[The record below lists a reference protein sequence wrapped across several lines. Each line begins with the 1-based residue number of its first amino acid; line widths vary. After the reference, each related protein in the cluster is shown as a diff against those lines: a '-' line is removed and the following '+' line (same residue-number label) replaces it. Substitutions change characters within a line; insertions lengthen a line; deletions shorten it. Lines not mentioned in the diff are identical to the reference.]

1 MFRITLILILL
12 LNVSTTFA
20 QSLSKKEQKIF
31 KEKAATMAERFCDY
45 ISYMTNK
52 KSNNASNIS
61 ECSDSPTCNK
71 VFNLVKNYFAV
82 SQRGKN
88 AKAVAYTQRVKGK
101 TVEMW
106 TSISGYA
113 TMLINQKKRYKLV
126 LYKFSSFYATDLVPI
141 QTENGIT
148 KYEGK
153 VCFQQDYMP
162 YKKDEYIETGGSIRH
177 EDHKCLTYDIQQ
189 INKDGNRYWAVSLN
203 QLTIN
208 HEAY

>member
-1 MFRITLILILL
+1 MLRIILILILL
-12 LNVSTTFA
+12 LNSPSVFA
-20 QSLSKKEQKIF
+20 QSLSDKEQKIF
-31 KEKAATMAERFCDY
+31 KEKAVTMAKRFCDY
-45 ISYMTNK
+45 VSYMTDK
-52 KSNNASNIS
+52 ELNNASNIK
-61 ECSDSPTCNK
+61 ECSDSPTCSK

-101 TVEMW
+101 VVEMW
-106 TSISGYA
+106 NSIDGYA

-126 LYKFSSFYATDLVPI
+126 LYQFSSFYATDLVPV
-141 QTENGIT
+141 QTINGVT

-153 VCFQQDYMP
+153 VCFQQEYLP
-162 YKKDEYIETGGSIRH
+162 YKEGEFVETGGSTYHR
-177 EDHKCLTYDIQQ
+177 DYKCLTYDIKQ